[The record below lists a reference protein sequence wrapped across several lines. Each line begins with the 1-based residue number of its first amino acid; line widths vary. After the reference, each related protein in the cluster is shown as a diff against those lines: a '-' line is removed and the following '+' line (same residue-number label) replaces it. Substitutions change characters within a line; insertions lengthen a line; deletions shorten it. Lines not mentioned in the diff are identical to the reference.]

1 MAKFLVHVTRT
12 TIERTTIELDADD
25 WEQAED
31 SAMKGIPDIHP
42 DDWRVDIRYT
52 TEAEEA

>member
-1 MAKFLVHVTRT
+1 MAKFLVHITRT
-12 TIERTTIELDADD
+12 TTERTTIELNADD

-31 SAMKGIPDIHP
+31 IALKGIADIPP
-42 DDWRVDIRYT
+42 DDWRINIQCT

>member
-1 MAKFLVHVTRT
+1 MAKFLVHITRT
-12 TIERTTIELDADD
+12 TTERTTIELNADD

-31 SAMKGIPDIHP
+31 IAIRGIADIPP
-42 DDWRVDIRYT
+42 DDWRINIQCT

>member
-12 TIERTTIELDADD
+12 TTERTTIELDADD

-52 TEAEEA
+52 TEAEET

>member
-12 TIERTTIELDADD
+12 TTERTTIELNADD

-31 SAMKGIPDIHP
+31 FALKGIPDIHP

-52 TEAEEA
+52 AESEEA